1 MDEEEDEDED
11 EEGGLDEEKA
21 TEEGPGGPAKGHGR
35 HAPKAA
41 GDAGGE
47 DSGGARLISSSSSI
61 ASATL
66 SRREQV
72 RRAIRDSLTLP
83 REEKKLRRIA
93 LGSDLVFGDDI
104 VRRVRQRQAEMS
116 ARYRQ
121 KSKKEAEYN
130 RVKEHVPEG

>member
-21 TEEGPGGPAKGHGR
+21 TEEGPGGPAKGHG

-41 GDAGGE
+41 GGAGGE